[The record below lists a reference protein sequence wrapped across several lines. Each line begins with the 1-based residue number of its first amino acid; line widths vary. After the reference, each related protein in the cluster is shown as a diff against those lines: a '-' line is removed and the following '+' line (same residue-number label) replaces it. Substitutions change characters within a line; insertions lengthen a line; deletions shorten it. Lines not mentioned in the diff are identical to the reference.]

1 MKVRGFT
8 LIELLVVLAIIG
20 LLSSIVLASLNTARA
35 KARDAVRK
43 SQVGE
48 FEKALELYFLV
59 NGHYPCGK
67 LLCLQLQAKGVSP
80 LTSDRMSN
88 SGFELVSGGFISS
101 IPSDPIYP
109 AGAANQARSCNA
121 KDGAG
126 YCYCSDGTDSYV
138 LTVNTEDDKGGS
150 DRCYIRVGPSSAD
163 FCTSHQ
169 FPGQWAQQDCST
181 RF

>member
-59 NGHYPCGK
+59 NGHYPCGRSN
-67 LLCLQLQAKGVSP
+67 CLSFIVP
-80 LTSDRMSN
+80 LTSDPASN
-88 SGFELVSGGFISS
+88 PGIELVSGGFISS

-109 AGAANQARSCNA
+109 PGTPNVSTSCNT

-150 DRCYIRVGPSSAD
+150 DRCYIRVGPSSAN
-163 FCTSHQ
+163 FCTGHQ
-169 FPGQWAQQDCST
+169 FPGTWAQQDCST

>member
-48 FEKALELYFLV
+48 FEKALELYFSV
-59 NGHYPCGK
+59 NGHYPCGRMS
-67 LLCLQLQAKGVSP
+67 CLPPRAVSP
-80 LTSDRMSN
+80 LTSDQMSN
-88 SGFELVSGGFISS
+88 SGQALVSGGFISS

-109 AGAANQARSCNA
+109 PGTPNVAASCNT

-150 DRCYIRVGPSSAD
+150 DRCYIRVGPSSAN
-163 FCTSHQ
+163 FCTGHQ
-169 FPGQWAQQDCST
+169 FPGTWAQQDCST

>member
-80 LTSDRMSN
+80 LTSDWLSN
-88 SGFELVSGGFISS
+88 PGRVLVSGGFISS

-109 AGAANQARSCNA
+109 PGTPNMAASCNA

-150 DRCYIRVGPSSAD
+150 DRCYIRVGPSSAN
-163 FCTSHQ
+163 FCTGHQ
-169 FPGQWAQQDCST
+169 FPGTWAQQDCST

>member
-59 NGHYPCGK
+59 NGHYPCGRMS
-67 LLCLQLQAKGVSP
+67 CLPPRAVSP
-80 LTSDRMSN
+80 LTSDQMSN
-88 SGFELVSGGFISS
+88 SGQALVSGGFISS

-109 AGAANQARSCNA
+109 PGTPNVVTSCNT

-150 DRCYIRVGPSSAD
+150 DRCYIRVGPSSAN
-163 FCTSHQ
+163 FCTYHQ
-169 FPGQWAQQDCST
+169 FPGTWAHQDCST